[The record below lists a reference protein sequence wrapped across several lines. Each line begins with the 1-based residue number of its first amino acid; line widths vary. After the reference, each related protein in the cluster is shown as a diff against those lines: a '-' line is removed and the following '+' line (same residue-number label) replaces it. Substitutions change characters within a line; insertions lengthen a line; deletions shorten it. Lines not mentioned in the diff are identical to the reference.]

1 MSTELA
7 RVIWSEGLF
16 LRPHHFQQQE
26 RYFEGL
32 LEARLRPLAA
42 SAHGFSRLSIDTG
55 LLLQGKVQLTAA
67 SGVMPDGTPFEVPSE
82 AAHLVPFDV
91 PEGTRDATLH
101 LAAVLRRA
109 GAKAFTLD
117 AAGQAQ
123 RRMRYAGLDS
133 RVQDNVAGFDA
144 EAEVKLGVLTL
155 SLGLQPSLDG
165 SMTSLP
171 VARIIERRA
180 NGDVVL
186 DGKFVPPL
194 MDVAAHPRTRAWLDE
209 IHGLVKQRGDALAT
223 RIGAPGTKGVAEFAD
238 FLLLLLCNRYEP
250 LLAHLRT
257 VVPLHPLDL
266 YAELLKL
273 AGECSAFGQESR
285 RPPTFPPYT
294 HAGLSETLEP
304 VVEEIRRAMA
314 AVLEQTAVQ
323 IPLKDLG
330 RGLYGADIPDQR
342 LVRSAY
348 FVLAINAQM
357 PTEAIRTAM
366 PGQVKIGPPEKIRD
380 LVMALAPG
388 VRIEPLPVAPRQI
401 PYHAGFTYFQL
412 DPKSEFWSAIETTR
426 RLALYV
432 AGDPPSLELQ
442 MWAIRT

>member
-1 MSTELA
+1 MSVESA

-26 RYFEGL
+26 RFFESL
-32 LEARLRPLAA
+32 LESRLQQLVHAGF
-42 SAHGFSRLSIDTG
+42 GFSRLVIDQA
-55 LLLQGKVQLTAA
+55 LLLQGKLQLTAA
-67 SGVMPDGTPFEVPSE
+67 CGVMPDGTPFELPSD
-82 AAHLVPFDV
+82 AAHLVAFDV
-91 PEGTRDATLH
+91 PEGTRDATVY
-101 LAAVLRRA
+101 LAAMLRRG
-109 GAKAFTLD
+109 GAKSFTLE
-117 AAGQAQ
+117 AAGQAP
-123 RRMRYAGLDS
+123 RRARYAGLDS

-155 SLGLQPSLDG
+155 SLGLQGSLDG
-165 SMTSLP
+165 AMTSLP
-171 VARIIERRA
+171 VARIVERRA
-180 NGDVVL
+180 NGDIVL
-186 DGKFVPPL
+186 DAKFVPPVL
-194 MDVAAHPRTRAWLDE
+194 DVAAHPRTRGWLDE
-209 IHGLVKQRGDALAT
+209 LHGLVKQRGDALAS

-250 LLAHLRT
+250 LLAHLRS
-257 VVPLHPLDL
+257 VVPLHPAAL

-285 RPPTFPPYT
+285 RPPAFPPYAHT
-294 HAGLSETLEP
+294 ALAETLEP
-304 VVEEIRRAMA
+304 VIEEIRRAMV
-314 AVLEQTAVQ
+314 AVLDQTAVQ

-330 RGLYGADIPDQR
+330 RGLFGADIPDPR
-342 LVRSAY
+342 LIRSGY
-348 FVLAINAQM
+348 FVLAINARM
-357 PTEAIRTAM
+357 PTEAIRGTM

-388 VRIEPLPVAPRQI
+388 VRIEPLPVAPRQL

-412 DPKSEFWSAIETTR
+412 DPKSEFWPAIETTR

-432 AGDPPSLELQ
+432 AGDPPALELQ